1 MASARTEEEE
11 PEGAEP
17 AGAEP
22 AAEAGEEEDDE
33 EEQEEE
39 PEEEAAEDE
48 QVEAGQSEERTRR
61 QKLTTEAHGRRPKHT
76 ATEQTVD
83 RRQTKEQTAS
93 GVSST
98 LLSSPVL
105 FSSNQ

>member
-61 QKLTTEAHGRRPKHT
+61 QKLTTEAHGRSKAYRADSRQK
-76 ATEQTVD
+76 ADD
-83 RRQTKEQTAS
+83 RKDSERCVLSAP
-93 GVSST
+93 
-98 LLSSPVL
+98 LLSSFRAIIVIAA
-105 FSSNQ
+105 